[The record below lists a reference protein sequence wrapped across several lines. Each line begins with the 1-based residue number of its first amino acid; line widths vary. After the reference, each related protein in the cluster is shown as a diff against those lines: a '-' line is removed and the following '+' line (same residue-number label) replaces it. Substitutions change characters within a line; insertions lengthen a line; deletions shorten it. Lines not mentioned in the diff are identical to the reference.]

1 MHELFVIYVSFRTN
15 PCCANN
21 AIWWLV
27 DVSISTLFKSFSTMN
42 RREKQRHELALLAS
56 TGAYHTFDQWTRALI
71 PFAQWNLEPRVGMDN
86 FIWLTAISTT
96 FTLIGTFFVARMSL
110 LLFNNMQ
117 MIIDAA
123 ILNMESE
130 DGDYK
135 KRTRLITRIMIPQ
148 SIGYAL
154 GPYCALQ
161 MIFFVTPY
169 LEVSQALCGFLA
181 VITLLPVIWNYFP
194 DNPNPNL
201 SLVPDFSGYF
211 EVIKSDSVKL
221 YSLLLMMVT
230 GPYTAYDSLLR
241 NSMASSA
248 IRDPNNMHNLFLTLG
263 LTTVFVNT
271 ILLPKLQSTISTQ
284 TLLSGSF
291 SLLAGSYLYLA
302 VFHDLIHLFIGMPIQ
317 VAAATICIGELS
329 SQLMGAIGKRK
340 AGTAAS
346 VLRMSQLA
354 ATLLVPFIH
363 GTVVPHHDVVSLC
376 IMSASLSGA
385 AVLLVKKFGG
395 SMVFS
400 SEYLPGFSGKYD

>member
-1 MHELFVIYVSFRTN
+1 
-15 PCCANN
+15 
-21 AIWWLV
+21 
-27 DVSISTLFKSFSTMN
+27 
-42 RREKQRHELALLAS
+42 
-56 TGAYHTFDQWTRALI
+56 
-71 PFAQWNLEPRVGMDN
+71 MDN
-86 FIWLTAISTT
+86 FIWLNAISTT
-96 FTLIGTFFVARMSL
+96 FTLIGTFFVARMIEVMGLRNSAMISSAFVILYQFLVCQFTNLYVYVFLQSL

-161 MIFFVTPY
+161 MIFFITPY
-169 LEVSQALCGFLA
+169 LEVSQALCAFLA
-181 VITLLPVIWNYFP
+181 VITLLPVIWNFFP

-211 EVIKSDSVKL
+211 DVLKSDNVKL

-263 LTTVFVNT
+263 LTTVFVNA
-271 ILLPKLQSTISTQ
+271 ILLPKLQATISTQ
-284 TLLSGSF
+284 TLLCGSF

-354 ATLLVPFIH
+354 ATLLVPFVH
-363 GTVVPHHDVVSLC
+363 GTIVPHHDVISLC
-376 IMSASLSGA
+376 IMSATLSGA
-385 AVLLVKKFGG
+385 AVMLVKRFGG

>member
-1 MHELFVIYVSFRTN
+1 
-15 PCCANN
+15 
-21 AIWWLV
+21 
-27 DVSISTLFKSFSTMN
+27 MN
-42 RREKQRHELALLAS
+42 RREKSRHELALIAS
-56 TGAYHTFDQWTRALI
+56 TGAYHTFDQWTRALL
-71 PFAQWNLEPRVGMDN
+71 PFAQWNLVPGVGMDN
-86 FIWLTAISTT
+86 FIWLTALSTS
-96 FTLIGTFFVARMSL
+96 FTLLGTFFVARMIEVLGLRNSAMVSTALIILYQLVVCQFNNLYIYLILQSL
-110 LLFNNMQ
+110 LIFNNMQ

-161 MIFFVTPY
+161 MIFFVTPS
-169 LEVSQALCGFLA
+169 LEISQALCGFLA
-181 VITLLPVIWNYFP
+181 ILTLLPVIWNYFP
-194 DNPNPNL
+194 DNPNSNL
-201 SLVPDFSGYF
+201 SLVPDLSGYF
-211 EVIKSDSVKL
+211 DVLKSDNVKL
-221 YSLLLMMVT
+221 YAVLLMMVT

-263 LTTVFVNT
+263 LTTLFVNL
-271 ILLPKLQSTISTQ
+271 ILLPKLQTMISTQ
-284 TLLSGSF
+284 ALLSGSF
-291 SLLAGSYLYLA
+291 SVLAGSYLYLA
-302 VFHDLIHLFIGMPIQ
+302 VFHDLIHLFIGMPVQ

-354 ATLLVPFIH
+354 AILLVPFVH
-363 GTVVPHHDVVSLC
+363 GMIVPHHDVVSLC
-376 IMSASLSGA
+376 VMSAAISGG
-385 AVLLVKKFGG
+385 AVGLVKKFGS

-400 SEYLPGFSGKYD
+400 SEYLPGFSAKFD